1 MPSCKISQ
9 VKWKVV
15 PSEFHTLP
23 LLGGATSD
31 VTFKYC
37 VGWWTIWVRG
47 YPWPRL
53 DWKGF
58 QWADVNQ
65 TGLQNGKINH
75 SVVSIMKLSKKTR
88 GCGLNRDIICNKDLN
103 CQSHLYNKQADLQ
116 VPSV

>member
-75 SVVSIMKLSKKTR
+75 SVVSTMKLSKKQEVMV
-88 GCGLNRDIICNKDLN
+88 LNKDFICNKHLN
-103 CQSHLYNKQADLQ
+103 S
-116 VPSV
+116 